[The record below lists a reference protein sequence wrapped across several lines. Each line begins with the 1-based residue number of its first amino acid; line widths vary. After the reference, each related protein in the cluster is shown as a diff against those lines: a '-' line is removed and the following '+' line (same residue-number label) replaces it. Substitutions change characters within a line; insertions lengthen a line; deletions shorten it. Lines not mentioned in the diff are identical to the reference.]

1 MYFDTLKFS
10 LSFLIFSLA
19 SRFYAGS
26 RPAASHSVRSTQSE
40 EQPNSL
46 DRCALW
52 PGRPWTGLV
61 GPWTAGTAASGCTL
75 TAHRP
80 TGPDHRRPARGLSPP
95 TPPGRP
101 KGRRLFEISPEARKP
116 SGPAALRAALAPP
129 AGRQAAG
136 ARRAGA
142 RQGAQPRGA
151 GGRHAP
157 PPWSRPRRRAGRRKR
172 SAQPTEGWAKGGQSP
187 PSGGLVSWL
196 FPRSGPTLIADKH
209 SRSLCL

>member
-157 PPWSRPRRRAGRRKR
+157 PRKERPRRGPRRPASEARSPPKDGRRGGGCPPPGGYLCPKGRTTLR
-172 SAQPTEGWAKGGQSP
+172 SN
-187 PSGGLVSWL
+187 V
-196 FPRSGPTLIADKH
+196 
-209 SRSLCL
+209 

>member
-129 AGRQAAG
+129 RWSAGSRGPWPGGHRGRSPGGPGGGTPRRRGAALG
-136 ARRAGA
+136 GGRDAASEARSPPKDGR
-142 RQGAQPRGA
+142 RGA
-151 GGRHAP
+151 GRP
-157 PPWSRPRRRAGRRKR
+157 PP
-172 SAQPTEGWAKGGQSP
+172 GG
-187 PSGGLVSWL
+187 
-196 FPRSGPTLIADKH
+196 
-209 SRSLCL
+209 

>member
-151 GGRHAP
+151 GGRHP
-157 PPWSRPRRRAGRRKR
+157 PRARSALGGGRDAASDARSPPKDGRRGDSRP
-172 SAQPTEGWAKGGQSP
+172 PLGG
-187 PSGGLVSWL
+187 
-196 FPRSGPTLIADKH
+196 
-209 SRSLCL
+209 

>member
-101 KGRRLFEISPEARKP
+101 KGRRLFEISPEARTALRPSACALRLPFP
-116 SGPAALRAALAPP
+116 SGRQMGGGSRVGRSGHAGGGQARPKGAGGIFPRRGAALGGGRDAASEARSPP
-129 AGRQAAG
+129 KDGR
-136 ARRAGA
+136 
-142 RQGAQPRGA
+142 RGA
-151 GGRHAP
+151 GRP
-157 PPWSRPRRRAGRRKR
+157 PPGGYLCPKGRTTLR
-172 SAQPTEGWAKGGQSP
+172 SN
-187 PSGGLVSWL
+187 V
-196 FPRSGPTLIADKH
+196 
-209 SRSLCL
+209 